1 MPIFVICLQD
11 GRKIS
16 NGDCALF
23 RVGNAPPFIG
33 IIRHQVVDE
42 EGDVKLG
49 VNWLYRPADVKLG
62 KGASIDPLPPNEV
75 FYSFHQDEISG
86 ASLLHPCKVAFLSK
100 GVQLPSGVSAF
111 VYRRVYDVTS
121 KCLWWLT
128 DRDYTN
134 VRLPHCFACIIIEYH
149 NGIFLL

>member
-1 MPIFVICLQD
+1 MVARLAMGTARYLGPAMHRQ
-11 GRKIS
+11 
-16 NGDCALF
+16 
-23 RVGNAPPFIG
+23 PFIG